1 MTTKPHYYA
10 RGRYVYTN
18 LHGHKCE
25 FGKPETAR
33 QFAKEMNETVDKY
46 WMDKTHKRENEGT
59 G

>member
-25 FGKPETAR
+25 FKRPEVAR
-33 QFAKEMNETVDKY
+33 QFAKEMNETVEKY
-46 WMDKTHKRENEGT
+46 WKGKTNKREAV
-59 G
+59 